1 MYDKDPLPTAY
12 PITDVQLSGLTHK
25 EQVVRLSYGGATF
38 IQLREKQLS
47 PSQFWDQAI
56 EATDLARSLGVRLI
70 INDRCDIA
78 LAAGADGVHLGQD
91 DLPPEAARRILGPRS
106 IIGYSTHTIEQ
117 VRFALEQPID
127 YLAFGPIFQTAT
139 KADTEPVVG
148 LEALR
153 SVAGIARNIPIVA
166 IGGITAENARAVIEA
181 GASSVAIIGGLIA
194 DSGRISERTRALISA
209 LQS

>member
-1 MYDKDPLPTAY
+1 MYDKDPLPSVY
-12 PITDVQLSGLTHK
+12 PITDVRLSGLTHK

-38 IQLREKQLS
+38 IQLREKQLP
-47 PSQFWDQAI
+47 PSQFWNQAI
-56 EATDLARSLGVRLI
+56 EAMDLARSLGVRLI

-91 DLPPEAARRILGPRS
+91 DLPPEAARRILGPKS
-106 IIGYSTHTIEQ
+106 IIGYSTHSIEQ

-139 KADTEPVVG
+139 KAHAEPVVG

-153 SVAGIARNIPIVA
+153 SVVGIAKKIPVVG
-166 IGGITAENARAVIEA
+166 IGGITAENASEVIEA
-181 GASSVAIIGGLIA
+181 GATSVAIISGLLA
-194 DSGRISERTRALISA
+194 DSARISERTRALINA
-209 LQS
+209 VQF